1 MEELVQR
8 ILLLRRAA
16 DHRLFCDLVGSTA
29 LSARLDPEDLN
40 EVMRDYYDCCSDII
54 EAAGGYVAQFQGE
67 GIVAYFGYFAAHE
80 GDAERATLAGLE
92 LVESIPALRRDNTGE
107 LQARVGIST
116 GLVLVGDP
124 VGEGTRLELR
134 VIGETVNL
142 AARLQAV
149 AGPGQVVVSD
159 TTRRLAGA
167 VVRFTSLGR
176 VDIKGRDEPLATWQ
190 VLGTRPA
197 RGGPRDGSGRSGT
210 RLVER
215 APEIAVLLQQW
226 SDVRAGQ
233 GRSVRIAGE
242 AGIGKSRLIAEF
254 RRLIRR
260 QEVAW
265 IECSGSQSFVNT
277 PFYAAG
283 SLLWRLLDPFG
294 RASPDGLRAT
304 IAAMLAAAGLDPVT
318 GTRLIAEMLALPNS
332 RLDDVAPE
340 SAEHT
345 RQLLFQT
352 IAALLVDAAARR
364 PVILVV
370 EDMHWLDP
378 SSLELVSYLLRYTAA
393 APMLVIHDAA
403 DDDRI
408 RHAQS
413 VAHSNNHPFDEAYA
427 DYMAAVHFA
436 LVEQFEASRSFAQN
450 SVALSDKFGFPQFA
464 GIARIPLGRALA
476 GLGDHQQG
484 LALIADGLDRMD
496 ATSVRVARTM
506 YLTWQAD
513 LCLQAGLVDQAMR
526 SADDALSF
534 NPSEA
539 FYRPETLRVR
549 ANVLHVIGHTE
560 AAAAARAAA
569 RALAIQLQATR
580 LLQHLDRNP

>member
-1 MEELVQR
+1 MVLMT
-8 ILLLRRAA
+8 
-16 DHRLFCDLVGSTA
+16 ST
-29 LSARLDPEDLN
+29 
-40 EVMRDYYDCCSDII
+40 Y
-54 EAAGGYVAQFQGE
+54 
-67 GIVAYFGYFAAHE
+67 
-80 GDAERATLAGLE
+80 
-92 LVESIPALRRDNTGE
+92 
-107 LQARVGIST
+107 RVGQLVSAESWFQR
-116 GLVLVGDP
+116 GLAHFEHP
-124 VGEGTRLELR
+124 AFKQRPS
-134 VIGETVNL
+134 VIAQTFGN
-142 AARLQAV
+142 AARIAWL
-149 AGPGQVVVSD
+149 
-159 TTRRLAGA
+159 
-167 VVRFTSLGR
+167 LG
-176 VDIKGRDEPLATWQ
+176 D
-190 VLGTRPA
+190 
-197 RGGPRDGSGRSGT
+197 
-210 RLVER
+210 
-215 APEIAVLLQQW
+215 
-226 SDVRAGQ
+226 
-233 GRSVRIAGE
+233 
-242 AGIGKSRLIAEF
+242 
-254 RRLIRR
+254 
-260 QEVAW
+260 
-265 IECSGSQSFVNT
+265 
-277 PFYAAG
+277 
-283 SLLWRLLDPFG
+283 
-294 RASPDGLRAT
+294 
-304 IAAMLAAAGLDPVT
+304 
-318 GTRLIAEMLALPNS
+318 
-332 RLDDVAPE
+332 
-340 SAEHT
+340 
-345 RQLLFQT
+345 
-352 IAALLVDAAARR
+352 DAAA
-364 PVILVV
+364 
-370 EDMHWLDP
+370 
-378 SSLELVSYLLRYTAA
+378 
-393 APMLVIHDAA
+393 
-403 DDDRI
+403 DDRI

>member
-1 MEELVQR
+1 
-8 ILLLRRAA
+8 
-16 DHRLFCDLVGSTA
+16 
-29 LSARLDPEDLN
+29 
-40 EVMRDYYDCCSDII
+40 
-54 EAAGGYVAQFQGE
+54 
-67 GIVAYFGYFAAHE
+67 
-80 GDAERATLAGLE
+80 
-92 LVESIPALRRDNTGE
+92 
-107 LQARVGIST
+107 
-116 GLVLVGDP
+116 
-124 VGEGTRLELR
+124 
-134 VIGETVNL
+134 
-142 AARLQAV
+142 
-149 AGPGQVVVSD
+149 
-159 TTRRLAGA
+159 
-167 VVRFTSLGR
+167 
-176 VDIKGRDEPLATWQ
+176 
-190 VLGTRPA
+190 
-197 RGGPRDGSGRSGT
+197 
-210 RLVER
+210 
-215 APEIAVLLQQW
+215 
-226 SDVRAGQ
+226 
-233 GRSVRIAGE
+233 
-242 AGIGKSRLIAEF
+242 
-254 RRLIRR
+254 
-260 QEVAW
+260 
-265 IECSGSQSFVNT
+265 
-277 PFYAAG
+277 
-283 SLLWRLLDPFG
+283 
-294 RASPDGLRAT
+294 
-304 IAAMLAAAGLDPVT
+304 
-318 GTRLIAEMLALPNS
+318 
-332 RLDDVAPE
+332 
-340 SAEHT
+340 
-345 RQLLFQT
+345 
-352 IAALLVDAAARR
+352 
-364 PVILVV
+364 
-370 EDMHWLDP
+370 
-378 SSLELVSYLLRYTAA
+378 
-393 APMLVIHDAA
+393 MLVIHDAA

-526 SADDALSF
+526 SAEDALSF